1 MEIAV
6 RSNVGGPLKLL
17 KLAEVCPNFVSLLQV
32 STAFVNCDRNGFL
45 EEIIYDSKVNWSEEF
60 RRVLGMTG
68 RDLE

>member
-1 MEIAV
+1 
-6 RSNVGGPLKLL
+6 
-17 KLAEVCPNFVSLLQV
+17 
-32 STAFVNCDRNGFL
+32 VNCDRNGFL